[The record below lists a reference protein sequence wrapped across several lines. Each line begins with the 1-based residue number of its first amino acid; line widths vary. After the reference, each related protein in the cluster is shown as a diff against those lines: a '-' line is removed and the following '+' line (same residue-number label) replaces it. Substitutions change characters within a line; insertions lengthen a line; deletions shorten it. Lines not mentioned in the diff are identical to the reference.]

1 MTRWSSAISIRADVK
16 VFSLKTRK
24 TTAKPMAIRTSPAN
38 NRRHGHGRPA
48 EAMIEGRYKQQAHE
62 ADRGKEHDE
71 LLLGLRLRGRPAGQ
85 AALQQRRIVLGEI
98 GRDEERRAEKC
109 GKKQSA
115 LPVTQ
120 RSCRGEEQ
128 PAHDEGQGDI
138 SKPGFYVHADH
149 GLYRRHH
156 AAGLA

>member
-1 MTRWSSAISIRADVK
+1 LVLGDLDPRRCEGVFPEDAQNDGKADGNQNV
-16 VFSLKTRK
+16 
-24 TTAKPMAIRTSPAN
+24 AGN

-98 GRDEERRAEKC
+98 GRDKERRAENAAKN
-109 GKKQSA
+109 S
-115 LPVTQ
+115 
-120 RSCRGEEQ
+120 Q
-128 PAHDEGQGDI
+128 PCQ
-138 SKPGFYVHADH
+138 
-149 GLYRRHH
+149 
-156 AAGLA
+156 